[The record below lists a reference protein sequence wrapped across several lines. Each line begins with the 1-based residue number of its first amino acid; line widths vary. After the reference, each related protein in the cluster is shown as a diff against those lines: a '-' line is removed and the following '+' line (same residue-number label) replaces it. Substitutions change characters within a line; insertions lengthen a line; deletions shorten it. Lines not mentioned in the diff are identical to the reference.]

1 MSFISIGE
9 YQASVNDGE
18 PINEHCVPEQ
28 TESRQ
33 MCSKPIS
40 AVFTDPQAGRAYFKR
55 AVQPICEV
63 RVQDKTPPGQNPPGQ
78 KPPGQKPPRT
88 KAPPIFGRT
97 KSLPDII
104 PPREEMLQV
113 IECKLKNI

>member
-9 YQASVNDGE
+9 YQASVNDGK

-28 TESRQ
+28 TESPQ
-33 MCSKPIS
+33 MCSKAIS

-63 RVQDKTPPGQNPPGQ
+63 HRAKCAVQPTHMCSPKIIRRGSLDCTMH
-78 KPPGQKPPRT
+78 
-88 KAPPIFGRT
+88 IFKG
-97 KSLPDII
+97 L
-104 PPREEMLQV
+104 M
-113 IECKLKNI
+113 CN